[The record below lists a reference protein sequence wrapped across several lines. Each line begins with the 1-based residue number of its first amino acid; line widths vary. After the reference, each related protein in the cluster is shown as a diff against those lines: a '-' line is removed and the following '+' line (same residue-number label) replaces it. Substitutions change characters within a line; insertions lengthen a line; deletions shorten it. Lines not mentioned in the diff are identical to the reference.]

1 MSRPR
6 KATGQAATVLLRLWR
21 GLSGGLPPF
30 VEQPTSAEDL
40 SEQMA
45 INSMPSFG
53 FFFMLALAAA
63 IATFGLIAN
72 SAPAIIGAMIIAPL
86 MSPIMSLSYGLV
98 TFDRQTIGV
107 SIITVTAGT
116 SLVVAIAYIVMM
128 IFGMRVAGSEIL
140 SRASPT
146 LLDLGV
152 ALAAGGAAAFVH
164 TRQGIANSI
173 AGVAVAVALVPP
185 LAVSGIGLQ
194 LGQEAI
200 SETGI
205 SLGEFGLFG
214 GGTDIATGA
223 LVLYLTNF
231 IGIVAVAMVVFL
243 FQRHGA
249 WKKALVALMLFSGLA
264 LLIVEPLQESLHE
277 MYIKNRVISLAVK
290 IAASAKD
297 SILRKG
303 KLEKIYVTTRN
314 GVIHV
319 SADGYTQKDAM
330 SDAQER
336 VNEFQKLLS
345 EDIGEPVILELDI
358 IPVDIVKIR
367 SAPAELT
374 NR

>member
-6 KATGQAATVLLRLWR
+6 KKTGQESTFLLRLWR
-21 GLSGGLPPF
+21 GISGGLPPF
-30 VEQPTSAEDL
+30 VEQPTSAEEL
-40 SEQMA
+40 SAEMT

-86 MSPIMSLSYGLV
+86 MSPIMSLAYGLV
-98 TFDRQTIGV
+98 TFNRQTIGV
-107 SIITVTAGT
+107 SIITVITGT
-116 SLVVAIAYIVMM
+116 CLVVAIAYIVMM

-164 TRQGIANSI
+164 TREGIANSI
-173 AGVAVAVALVPP
+173 AGVAIAVALVPP

-194 LGQEAI
+194 LGQKAI

-214 GGTDIATGA
+214 GGTDIAAGA
-223 LVLYLTNF
+223 FILFLTNLV
-231 IGIVAVAMVVFL
+231 GIVAVAMLVFL
-243 FQRHGA
+243 SQRHGS
-249 WKKALVALMLFSGLA
+249 WKKALVALTLFAGLA

-277 MYIKNRVISLAVK
+277 MYIKNRVLRLAVK
-290 IAASAKD
+290 LAATRED

-303 KLEKIYVTTRN
+303 KIESIYVTTRN
-314 GVIHV
+314 GLIHI

-330 SDAQER
+330 TNAQER
-336 VNEFQKLLS
+336 LNEFQKLLAA
-345 EDIGEPVILELDI
+345 DIGEPVIMELDL
-358 IPVDIVKIR
+358 IPVDIVRIR
-367 SAPAELT
+367 SAPAEFT